1 MDGKWTLEPKT
12 SKIKKQMQN
21 HKNNLVRG
29 LAVIILSILIAVI
42 LAKTGALES
51 LITSTQ
57 EVRFIGSF
65 IAGILFVSVFTAA
78 PATVALGEIA
88 QSNSVITVAIIGG
101 LGALVG
107 DLLIFRF
114 VKNKLSEDL
123 VRLLRISRSERLV
136 SIFKTRLFKWL
147 APLVGALIIASP
159 LPDEI
164 GVAMLG
170 LSKMK
175 NSLFIPLSLVLNSA
189 GILII
194 GLIAKSL

>member
-1 MDGKWTLEPKT
+1 MH
-12 SKIKKQMQN
+12 N
-21 HKNNLVRG
+21 HKNNLVRD

-57 EVRFIGSF
+57 EVKFIGSF

-78 PATVALGEIA
+78 PATIALGEIA
-88 QSNSVITVAIIGG
+88 QSNSIIMVAIIGG
-101 LGALVG
+101 LGALIG

-114 VKNKLSEDL
+114 VKDKISEDL
-123 VRLLRISRSERLV
+123 AHLLRIPGSERLT
-136 SIFKTRLFKWL
+136 SIFKMRAFKWFI
-147 APLVGALIIASP
+147 PLVGALIIASP

-175 NSLFIPLSLVLNSA
+175 NSLFIPLSFVLNSA

>member
-1 MDGKWTLEPKT
+1 MN
-12 SKIKKQMQN
+12 N
-21 HKNNLVRG
+21 HENDLIRDLG
-29 LAVIILSILIAVI
+29 IIVLSVLIAI
-42 LAKTGALES
+42 IFAKTGVLKD

-57 EVRFIGSF
+57 EMRFLGSF

-88 QSNSVITVAIIGG
+88 QSNSIITVAIIGG

-107 DLLIFRF
+107 DLIIFRF
-114 VKNKLSEDL
+114 VKDGIARDFSYL
-123 VRLLRISRSERLV
+123 VKISKQERLV
-136 SIFKTRLFKWL
+136 SIFKLKLFKWL
-147 APLVGALIIASP
+147 TPFIGALIIASP

-175 NSLFIPLSLVLNSA
+175 NLLFIPLSFLLNSI

-194 GLIAKSL
+194 GLIAKSI

>member
-1 MDGKWTLEPKT
+1 MP
-12 SKIKKQMQN
+12 N
-21 HKNNLVRG
+21 HKNNLVRD

-88 QSNSVITVAIIGG
+88 QSNSIITVALIGG

-107 DLLIFRF
+107 DLIIFRF
-114 VKNKLSEDL
+114 VRDRVSQHFSYL
-123 VRLLRISRSERLV
+123 VKISKTERLV
-136 SIFKTRLFKWL
+136 AVFRLKLFRWII
-147 APLVGALIIASP
+147 PFIGALIVASP

-164 GVAMLG
+164 GLAMLG
-170 LSKMK
+170 LSKIK
-175 NSLFIPLSLVLNSA
+175 TSVFILLSFLLNA
-189 GILII
+189 VGILII

>member
-1 MDGKWTLEPKT
+1 MN
-12 SKIKKQMQN
+12 N
-21 HKNNLVRG
+21 HQNNLIRD
-29 LAVIILSILIAVI
+29 LAVVILSIFIAII

-57 EVRFIGSF
+57 KIRFLGSF

-88 QSNSVITVAIIGG
+88 QSNSVIVVAILGG
-101 LGALVG
+101 LGALIG

-114 VKNKLSEDL
+114 VKDKLSEE
-123 VRLLRISRSERLV
+123 LLGLIKKSKSERLM
-136 SIFKTRLFKWL
+136 SISRIKGLRWVV
-147 APLVGALIIASP
+147 PLIGALIIASP

-164 GVAMLG
+164 GVVMLG

-175 NSLFIPLSLVLNSA
+175 NSLFIPLSFFLNSI